1 MPITNHN
8 CHNMNIS
15 RGDHTPLRFITTCDK
30 VCYPILYAIDNLN
43 IMKFVLHIYN
53 HSECNFILVL
63 IFFIFIFVAIVLV
76 QFHIIIVSNGI
87 FIRKNNHQNRL
98 LV

>member
-63 IFFIFIFVAIVLV
+63 IFFHLHFC
-76 QFHIIIVSNGI
+76 SNCFSSI
-87 FIRKNNHQNRL
+87 PHYYS
-98 LV
+98 